1 MGSRTRRLFQVAPVS
16 VVAATFA
23 LWVTN
28 GCAWEYEVISTTDE
42 TSVEDTG
49 AAETL
54 VSDADD
60 TAVSDGPFTL
70 PDGRVCTGHD
80 EDNDG
85 VPDDC
90 DNCPN
95 VANPGQSGGPVG
107 AACAPA
113 TAFIPSASRLLF
125 DPFKSMSAWK
135 AFGAGTGV
143 FELGPDMDT
152 LVGGS
157 LSDELRFVQGSTGAG
172 ASAVVAT
179 TTVTILEEANGS
191 SGLLLRIN
199 GTDPKKFYLCALSLA
214 NGFAVARADPGC
226 SGGLCAPI
234 TFTTPNPDGGLATPA
249 QLPIPADIPHKPG
262 DMIGLRASASV
273 SMGDGGILGDVECR
287 VFDPKRPSTLQA
299 SDDKYAIKVTAG
311 GTRWFPT
318 GEVGLYAQRSKAVF
332 GSIDVLRGP

>member
-1 MGSRTRRLFQVAPVS
+1 MNSRTRRLVQVAPIG

-28 GCAWEYEVISTTDE
+28 GCAWEYQVVSTTDE
-42 TSVEDTG
+42 TSVEETSALETSTDDAGDT
-49 AAETL
+49 
-54 VSDADD
+54 
-60 TAVSDGPFTL
+60 TASDGPFTL
-70 PDGRVCTGHD
+70 PDGRICTGHD
-80 EDNDG
+80 EDSDG

-95 VANPGQSGGPVG
+95 VANPSQAGGPIG
-107 AACAPA
+107 DACAA
-113 TAFIPSASRLLF
+113 SSTFISAPLRLLF

-143 FELGPDMDT
+143 FDVGPDMDS

-172 ASAVVAT
+172 SSAVVAT
-179 TTVTILEEANGS
+179 TTITIVEESNGS

-226 SGGLCAPI
+226 AGGLCAPI
-234 TFTTPNPDGGLATPA
+234 TFTTPIGDGGTAPA

-262 DMIGLRASASV
+262 DTIGLRASVSV
-273 SMGDGGILGDVECR
+273 SMGDGGILGDFECR
-287 VFDPKRPSTLQA
+287 VFDPKRPSTLLMT
-299 SDDKYAIKVTAG
+299 DDKYAIKVTAG

-318 GEVGLYAQRSKAVF
+318 GEVGLYAQRSKSVF